1 MIHVG
6 EKPFVSSC
14 SDGGRREQ
22 DDVKT
27 QLQMMNEK
35 QPLLKKPMALG
46 AMSKEELDAELQKGV
61 KSILCGNVIAA
72 EDVDAEYD

>member
-1 MIHVG
+1 MIHVA

-14 SDGGRREQ
+14 IDGGRREQ

-35 QPLLKKPMALG
+35 QPLLKNLWP
-46 AMSKEELDAELQKGV
+46 
-61 KSILCGNVIAA
+61 
-72 EDVDAEYD
+72 